1 MFSLFLSLWVQALL
15 KVSLYFFVV
24 LCYVF
29 HSFECKMRN
38 VFVLIRVRLLFALF
52 PSTRLLLL
60 LHRPPP
66 PPTTTITTAATTTI
80 PITMISSSSS
90 CCCYYFTST
99 FIKKNLYCVYLS
111 SLGFSLVFLVFRSL
125 FLVVC
130 FFFFFLSVWF
140 VFYSPL

>member
-29 HSFECKMRN
+29 HSSECKMRN

-52 PSTRLLLL
+52 PSTRLLLLL

-80 PITMISSSSS
+80 PITMISSSSC
-90 CCCYYFTST
+90 CCCYYFTS

-111 SLGFSLVFLVFRSL
+111 SLGFSLVFLEFRSL

-130 FFFFFLSVWF
+130 FFFFPSVWF